1 MKINNSTKF
10 NLKNKI
16 IINIIIS
23 ILIIG
28 CLAVFII
35 LPTTKNI
42 KKIGNEIE
50 NQRIDLETKY
60 IRGQSLK
67 QLNENLK
74 KIEPQLYILDKT
86 FVQQDQEL
94 ELITAMEKLAN
105 KNNITQKINLEIN
118 KKNNNENYQQ
128 IPLKISTRGN
138 FINLINYIIGLETL
152 NYYININSIQLSSN
166 SSALFKMPDEQTMQ
180 NNINAIIT
188 ANVYLQ

>member
-1 MKINNSTKF
+1 MKINNPTKF
-10 NLKNKI
+10 NLKNRI

-28 CLAVFII
+28 CLALFII
-35 LPTTKNI
+35 LPTTTNI
-42 KKIGNEIE
+42 KKIGTEIE

-86 FVQQDQEL
+86 FVQQDYEL
-94 ELITAMEKLAN
+94 ELITSMEELAN
-105 KNNITQKINLEIN
+105 KNNITQRINLEIN
-118 KKNNNENYQQ
+118 KKNNNENYQR
-128 IPLKISTRGN
+128 IPLEISTRGN
-138 FINLINYIIGLETL
+138 FINLMNYLIGLETL
-152 NYYININSIQLSSN
+152 NCYININSIDLSSS
-166 SSALFKMPDEQTMQ
+166 SSALFKMSGEQTAQ
-180 NNINAIIT
+180 DNINLVIS